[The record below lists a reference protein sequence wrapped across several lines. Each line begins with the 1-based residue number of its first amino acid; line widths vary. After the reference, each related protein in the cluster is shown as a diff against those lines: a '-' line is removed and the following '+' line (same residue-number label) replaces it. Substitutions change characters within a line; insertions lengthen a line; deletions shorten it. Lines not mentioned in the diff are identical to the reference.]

1 MFLKIFLGKLP
12 NCPHLVAGL
21 PLYTQFLINMP
32 TTTEENQISG
42 RENVPKIA
50 KLLQH

>member
-1 MFLKIFLGKLP
+1 
-12 NCPHLVAGL
+12 
-21 PLYTQFLINMP
+21 MP

-50 KLLQH
+50 KLLQHWRANRAFVLCWHCLWTQICFSSNVLL